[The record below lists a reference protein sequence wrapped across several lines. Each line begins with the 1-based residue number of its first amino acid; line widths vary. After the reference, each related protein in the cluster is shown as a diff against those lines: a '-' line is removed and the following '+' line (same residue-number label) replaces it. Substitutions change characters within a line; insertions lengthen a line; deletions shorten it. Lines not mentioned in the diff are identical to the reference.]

1 MTLQEAFIHTADDHK
16 LDADIAIDPPV
27 NIDANDTS
35 LTSNAL
41 DTIVTPEAVTDTFT
55 TESGTTLTEA
65 QITELFPKLN
75 TPALIAADARFTQV
89 EAE

>member
-1 MTLQEAFIHTADDHK
+1 M
-16 LDADIAIDPPV
+16 

-35 LTSNAL
+35 LTSNAVGE
-41 DTIVTPEAVTDTFT
+41 IVTPEAVTDTFT